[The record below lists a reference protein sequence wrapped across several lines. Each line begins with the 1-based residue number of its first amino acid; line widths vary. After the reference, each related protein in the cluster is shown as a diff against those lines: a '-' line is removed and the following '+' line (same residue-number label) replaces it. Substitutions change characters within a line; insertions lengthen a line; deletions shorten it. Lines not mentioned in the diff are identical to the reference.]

1 MNTQSLGRLFLIAA
15 IVLVIAGCGKKA
27 GPSQDPQETEE
38 LPALEQN
45 FVYLTNRTIPPAPED
60 TSFSEAPNEGM
71 EVISE
76 EDAKLISP
84 ILD

>member
-1 MNTQSLGRLFLIAA
+1 MNAQSLGRLFLIAT

-27 GPSQDPQETEE
+27 GPPQDPQETKE

-45 FVYLTNRTIPPAPED
+45 FVYLTNRPVPPAPED
-60 TSFSEAPNEGM
+60 VSFTESPNLET
-71 EVISE
+71 ETVSE
-76 EDAKLISP
+76 EDAEMISP